1 MATLNQKKVTSKIL
15 EQVRKGEKVSVSK
28 AMRESGVYS
37 QSVSKQPH
45 RITKSKGFIEILEKA
60 GLSDSFLARKH
71 SQLANSTR
79 LEKDT
84 FYADPIIET
93 KRKKEKVVGWTHVSD
108 AKIKLLIEG
117 TAEEPTG
124 NRVAYIKKFDKHK
137 EVFFR
142 VPDNAV
148 QSKALEMGY
157 KIKDLFAADKLD
169 IVEHEMNDDEKS
181 VFDSIFKNNK
191 K

>member
-1 MATLNQKKVTSKIL
+1 MPTVNQKKVLDIIQKQVRNGSKI
-15 EQVRKGEKVSVSK
+15 SVSK
-28 AMRESGVYS
+28 AMRESGVYA
-37 QSVSKQPH
+37 QSTSTRPEK
-45 RITKSKGFIEILEKA
+45 ITRSKGFIKILEAA
-60 GLSDSFLARKH
+60 GLTDAFLARKH
-71 SQLANSTR
+71 SQLANATS
-79 LEKDT
+79 LDKDT
-84 FYADPIIET
+84 FLADPIIET
-93 KRKKEKVVGWTHVSD
+93 KRKKEKITGWAHVSD

-117 TAEEPTG
+117 PEEAPTG
-124 NRVAYIKKFDKHK
+124 NKIAYIKKFEKYK

-157 KIKDLFAADKLD
+157 KIKDHFAPDKLD
-169 IVEHEMNDDEKS
+169 IIEHEMTDEEKK